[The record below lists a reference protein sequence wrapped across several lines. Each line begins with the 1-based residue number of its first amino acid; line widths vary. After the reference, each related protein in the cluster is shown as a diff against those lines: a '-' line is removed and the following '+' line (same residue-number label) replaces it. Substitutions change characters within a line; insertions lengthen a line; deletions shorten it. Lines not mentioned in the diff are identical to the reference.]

1 MLQTLLFALIPI
13 IITIGIGYFAAYRND
28 FDDHDSQ
35 QFVKLVMNYALP
47 FSVFAGI
54 WETPRKIIIADIPLA
69 GWLLVGMVGCY
80 IVLII
85 AYRFGF
91 RLPLDLSSL
100 RALSVA
106 DPSVPFIGSAILPLL
121 FGNQV
126 SAITIGLCTLIINI
140 LLLPAVFASLAKEG
154 EVTSLGQ
161 RLISTFKKPL
171 VISALLGFV
180 IALAGWQMPAELENT
195 FMVLGKV
202 AGGLALFSIG
212 IVLFTRRITI
222 NLSIGVSV
230 FAKNVVFPCIIWL
243 MMLAVNAPASLINIV
258 VLTLAIPT
266 ATMPTTLAIQ
276 FKINESEIA
285 SIQFWSTVFS
295 FITMPIFMW
304 LIG

>member
-1 MLQTLLFALIPI
+1 MLQTLIFALIPI

-54 WETPRKIIIADIPLA
+54 WGTPRKIIIADIPLA
-69 GWLLVGMVGCY
+69 GWLLAGMVGCY
-80 IVLII
+80 IILLIG
-85 AYRFGF
+85 YHFG
-91 RLPLDLSSL
+91 LKIPLDLSAL
-100 RALSVA
+100 RAMSVA
-106 DPSVPFIGSAILPLL
+106 NPSVPFIGSAILPLL
-121 FGNQV
+121 FGQQV
-126 SAITIGLCTLIINI
+126 SAITIGLSTLIINI
-140 LLLPAVFASLAKEG
+140 ILLPAVFASLAKEG
-154 EVTSLGQ
+154 EITSLSS
-161 RLISTFKKPL
+161 RIISTLKKPL

-180 IALAGWQMPAELENT
+180 IALLGWQMPEQLENT

-212 IVLFTRRITI
+212 IVLFTRRITL
-222 NLSIGVSV
+222 NLPIVISV
-230 FAKNVVFPCIIWL
+230 AAKNLIFPCLIWL
-243 MMLAVNAPASLINIV
+243 IMLAAHVPTEIIKIV

-276 FKINESEIA
+276 FNINESEIA
-285 SIQFWSTVFS
+285 SIQFWSTVCS
-295 FITMPIFMW
+295 FITLPIFMW